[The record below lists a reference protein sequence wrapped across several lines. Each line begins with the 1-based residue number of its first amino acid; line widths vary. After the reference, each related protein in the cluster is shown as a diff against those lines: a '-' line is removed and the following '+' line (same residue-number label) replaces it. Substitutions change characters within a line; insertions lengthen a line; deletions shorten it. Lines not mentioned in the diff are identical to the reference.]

1 MMCNRSPYMY
11 IYIYTGIRWSYFTF
25 FQDIYA
31 AMFLNYSIL
40 LNIHKWFI
48 QFQYF
53 APPPF
58 LAGIVKFNYTTI
70 NKFFALKKT

>member
-31 AMFLNYSIL
+31 AMFFELF
-40 LNIHKWFI
+40 NIVK
-48 QFQYF
+48 Y
-53 APPPF
+53 
-58 LAGIVKFNYTTI
+58 IVKFNYTTI